1 VRKNDV
7 AFITLFIWSQAM
19 KLLVNKLREFIADK
33 QGDTYMN
40 YGPLVALIAL
50 IALIADVI
58 VTLVYTLET
67 TYRRP
72 ISPSL
77 L

>member
-1 VRKNDV
+1 
-7 AFITLFIWSQAM
+7 M
-19 KLLVNKLREFIADK
+19 KLLVKKLREFIADE
-33 QGDTYMN
+33 QVDTDMN
-40 YGPLVALIAL
+40 YGPLVSLIAF
-50 IALIADVI
+50 ISDVI

>member
-1 VRKNDV
+1 
-7 AFITLFIWSQAM
+7 M
-19 KLLVNKLREFIADK
+19 KLLVNKLREFIADE
-33 QGDTYMN
+33 QGDTDVN
-40 YGPLVALIAL
+40 YVPLVS
-50 IALIADVI
+50 LIADVI

>member
-1 VRKNDV
+1 
-7 AFITLFIWSQAM
+7 M

-40 YGPLVALIAL
+40 YGPLVSLIAF
-50 IALIADVI
+50 IADVI

-67 TYRRP
+67 TYRPP

>member
-1 VRKNDV
+1 
-7 AFITLFIWSQAM
+7 M

-33 QGDTYMN
+33 QGDTDMN
-40 YGPLVALIAL
+40 YGPLVSLIAF
-50 IALIADVI
+50 ISDVI

>member
-1 VRKNDV
+1 
-7 AFITLFIWSQAM
+7 M

-33 QGDTYMN
+33 QGDTDMN
-40 YGPLVALIAL
+40 YGPLLS
-50 IALIADVI
+50 LIADVI

>member
-7 AFITLFIWSQAM
+7 AFITFFIWSQAM
-19 KLLVNKLREFIADK
+19 KLLVNKLREFIADE
-33 QGDTYMN
+33 QGDTDVN
-40 YGPLVALIAL
+40 YGPLVSL

-77 L
+77 LR